1 MRTEELGE
9 QPPII
14 VRFDIGILEP
24 AGIAFRL
31 TYATSKERYESDQLD
46 TAVYAIP
53 LSFAKEFAI
62 ALVQNIDQ
70 AEGTGFLGTAP
81 P

>member
-31 TYATSKERYESDQLD
+31 TYATSKERYESQQLD
-46 TAVYAIP
+46 TAVYAMP